1 MSNKLKDYANKVLQ
15 IDPLSNRLGNVGFTG
30 GASKKLISLKKQK
43 IKKARLKAAGVAALG
58 AVGVSAAVKNIKNT
72 LESEY
77 GKEDKKK

>member
-15 IDPLSNRLGNVGFTG
+15 IDPLSDRLGNVGFTG
-30 GASKKLISLKKQK
+30 GASKKLTSLKKQK
-43 IKKARLKAAGVAALG
+43 IKKARIQAAGLGVIGAGIVAAG
-58 AVGVSAAVKNIKNT
+58 VKNIKNT